1 MRRCWQA
8 YRMQNDTHQEA
19 VACDLCGADDST
31 FLAAKNGFRLVRC
44 RKCSLV
50 YVNPR
55 PRPVALE
62 AQYSID
68 SYVHHQHE
76 RADDAS
82 WRPAALARLA
92 LIERH
97 RSTKGGRLLDVGC
110 STGWFL
116 SVASQGGWQAT
127 GIDVSPSAVAYNRA
141 RGLDAR
147 LATLERHEFGAP
159 AFDVVTMFD
168 SIEHMPS
175 PMRAL
180 AAARELLTDDGL
192 LVVTTP
198 NIDGLLPATT
208 YQMFCRT
215 MGLWEHPTP
224 PGHVYQFSSA
234 TLRAALGRAGF
245 APIHERTERIP
256 LDHTVGELEDVFVG
270 VLKQRGRHPADP
282 GIVMEVDSTRPAT
295 SRASA
300 AASPDRFGRIARRG
314 VRGVARA
321 ASWALAGALSAPA
334 PLLGRGDSL
343 VVIAKKQ

>member
-1 MRRCWQA
+1 M
-8 YRMQNDTHQEA
+8 
-19 VACDLCGADDST
+19 
-31 FLAAKNGFRLVRC
+31 
-44 RKCSLV
+44 
-50 YVNPR
+50 
-55 PRPVALE
+55 
-62 AQYSID
+62 
-68 SYVHHQHE
+68 
-76 RADDAS
+76 
-82 WRPAALARLA
+82 
-92 LIERH
+92 
-97 RSTKGGRLLDVGC
+97 
-110 STGWFL
+110 
-116 SVASQGGWQAT
+116 SVAAEGGWQAT
-127 GIDVSPSAVAYNRA
+127 GIDVSPSAVAHNRA

-192 LVVTTP
+192 LIITTP
-198 NIDGLLPATT
+198 NIDGLLPAAT

-256 LDHTVGELEDVFVG
+256 LDHTVGELEEVFIG
-270 VLKQRGRHPADP
+270 ALKQRGRHPSDP
-282 GIVMEVDSTRPAT
+282 GIVIEMDSTP
-295 SRASA
+295 ASA
-300 AASPDRFGRIARRG
+300 SHARTASSPNLFGRFARRG
-314 VRGVARA
+314 IRGAARA

-334 PLLGRGDSL
+334 PLFGLGDSL
-343 VVIAKKQ
+343 VVIAKKR